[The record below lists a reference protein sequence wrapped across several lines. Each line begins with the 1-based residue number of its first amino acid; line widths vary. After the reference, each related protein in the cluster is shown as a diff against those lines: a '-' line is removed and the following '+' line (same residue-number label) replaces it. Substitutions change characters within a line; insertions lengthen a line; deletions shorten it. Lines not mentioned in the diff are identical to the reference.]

1 MTYHFNMN
9 KETIT
14 TQADITVRL
23 FVAIAKTLDEE
34 YTRFIGTFKHEK
46 KKAFNNLITDI
57 AAFQSTVKVNMT
69 SENIANCEVLQDYL
83 HNLIA
88 DLITKD
94 TVKDIHIFNALCK
107 SLKTIYYKYVNDY
120 FKHSDKDKFIQL
132 INSADLF
139 TKLTEQNESVN
150 SDFEHFCI
158 TLIEQKEFNRV
169 ENQ

>member
-1 MTYHFNMN
+1 MN

-34 YTRFIGTFKHEK
+34 YTRFIGEFKHDK

-57 AAFQSTVKVNMT
+57 SAFQSSVKQNMT
-69 SENIANCEVLQDYL
+69 EENIANCEVLQDYL

-88 DLITKD
+88 DVIKSD
-94 TVKDIHIFNALCK
+94 SVKDIHIFNALCK
-107 SLKTIYYKYVNDY
+107 SLKTIYFKYVSVY
-120 FKHSDKDKFIQL
+120 FKHSDKDRFISL

-139 TKLTEQNESVN
+139 SKVTEQNEAVN
-150 SDFEHFCI
+150 KDFEHFCI
-158 TLIEQKEFNRV
+158 TLIEQKEYISKDFSV